1 MVWSKL
7 KFGHEQEVTVI
18 CADKSKTSKYNL
30 ETGLVSDFI
39 PHKGTEGVYVVEF
52 ETPGLND

>member
-7 KFGHEQEVTVI
+7 KFGYEQDVTVI
-18 CADKSKTSKYNL
+18 CEDKTSKYHL
-30 ETGLVSDFI
+30 ETGLVSDFL